1 MRVTTNYRIDDES
14 STVDDE
20 LEALLYEGM
29 KPYLA
34 ETVTLDEFKTIH
46 VLNSQKV
53 GPSVADDVKRAA
65 VWAIFFSL
73 IIIGLYILLRFRN
86 ISYSMGA
93 LASIAHD
100 VLLIIGI
107 YSLFYNILPFSLEID
122 QTFIAAILTIIGYS
136 VNDTVVIFDR
146 VREMVGFYPKRN
158 KKRLLNE
165 SMNMTLIRT
174 FSTSLSTLVVLLAI
188 FLFGGDT
195 IRGFAFAMLVGV
207 ITGTYSTLFIAAP
220 VAYDI
225 QKKQLGIHD
234 EDHEDEK

>member
-1 MRVTTNYRIDDES
+1 MV
-14 STVDDE
+14 
-20 LEALLYEGM
+20 
-29 KPYLA
+29 
-34 ETVTLDEFKTIH
+34 
-46 VLNSQKV
+46 
-53 GPSVADDVKRAA
+53 
-65 VWAIFFSL
+65 
-73 IIIGLYILLRFRN
+73 
-86 ISYSMGA
+86 
-93 LASIAHD
+93 
-100 VLLIIGI
+100 
-107 YSLFYNILPFSLEID
+107 

-146 VREMVGFYPKRN
+146 VREMVGYYPKRN
-158 KKRLLNE
+158 KKRLMNE